1 MELENKIWEYIEKI
15 KKTTIE
21 ERDNEEWLTGIRYN
35 MDSVDMAYLVLSLQQ
50 EFGIK
55 FEKKDFKNYQFATVS
70 DIAKVILVHQ

>member
-55 FEKKDFKNYQFATVS
+55 FEKKRF
-70 DIAKVILVHQ
+70 